1 MATTKARS
9 LGSYL
14 KDKHLL
20 FSRSV
25 LSDFAN
31 TYRAFARPLSEL
43 FLCFRLIE
51 SSQQPFERERERL
64 FNAYFPNE
72 ETGSE
77 RS

>member
-14 KDKHLL
+14 KDKHLLL

-31 TYRAFARPLSEL
+31 TYRAFARPLAEP

-51 SSQQPFERERERL
+51 SSQQPSERERETVLCL
-64 FNAYFPNE
+64 F
-72 ETGSE
+72 SK
-77 RS
+77 